1 MTERENALTL
11 SMYLLALLPGVPPY
25 VLTPDSTS
33 FDSRGP

>member
-1 MTERENALTL
+1 MADRLKDLISRSRYAPE
-11 SMYLLALLPGVPPY
+11 PGAPPY

>member
-1 MTERENALTL
+1 MSDRRTAAMPKCHWCTPE
-11 SMYLLALLPGVPPY
+11 PGAPPY

>member
-1 MTERENALTL
+1 MSDRRTAAIPAFYHGAPE
-11 SMYLLALLPGVPPY
+11 PGAPLY

>member
-1 MTERENALTL
+1 MAERDHALLL
-11 SMYLLALLPGVPPY
+11 SMYRLALLPGVTPY